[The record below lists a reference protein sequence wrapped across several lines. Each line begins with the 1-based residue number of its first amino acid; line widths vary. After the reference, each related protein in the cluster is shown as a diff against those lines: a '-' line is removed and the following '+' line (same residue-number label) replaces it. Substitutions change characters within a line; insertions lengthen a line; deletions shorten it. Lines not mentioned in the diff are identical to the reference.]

1 MGENEELLTIPYE
14 AVGQD
19 SNQQEYVY
27 VYSKGRPVRKNI
39 TTGKELLH
47 TVEVTKGLG
56 ITDIVLLEPEN
67 IQPNLMVRLKGEYH
81 VS

>member
-1 MGENEELLTIPYE
+1 M
-14 AVGQD
+14 
-19 SNQQEYVY
+19 
-27 VYSKGRPVRKNI
+27 RKNI